1 MEFLLDSRLWSHS
14 TQGQCWIIF
23 PNFRRH
29 IQELIQ
35 QRGFSNNEVIAD
47 LRSRGF
53 HTSLAQ
59 LKLRLQAWGILR
71 AVGASG
77 VRIGGVSDELVKAVN
92 FIFHHTTLNDDAIA
106 ARILTD
112 YGLQTTGRQVRSA

>member
-1 MEFLLDSRLWSHS
+1 MTSSSPAAIAAPAHLFSEFRHHS
-14 TQGQCWIIF
+14 
-23 PNFRRH
+23 
-29 IQELIQ
+29 QELIQ

-53 HTSLAQ
+53 HTSLIQ
-59 LKLRLQAWGILR
+59 LKLRLQAWGIRR

-77 VRIGGVSDELVKAVN
+77 VRIGGVSNELVKAVN
-92 FIFHHTTLNDDAIA
+92 FIFHHTALNDDVII

-112 YGLQTTGRQVRSA
+112 YGLQTTG